1 MLLVSQALKLFR
13 KYGRAART
21 VATGVLN
28 VVAPGSGSLI
38 ELAGNVIDAVGE
50 AADKEKHDD
59 WEREVLEACRA
70 TKPSWPGSARCSS
83 AWRGSSPPFATRPP
97 PLLTRPTTC
106 PTSSAAPSPPIPP
119 CPRSSTRSAA

>member
-59 WEREVLEACRA
+59 WEREVLEHLQGNEAELARLGQMLESCRG
-70 TKPSWPGSARCSS
+70 P
-83 AWRGSSPPFATRPP
+83 SPPFATRPP

-106 PTSSAAPSPPIPP
+106 PTSSAAPLPPIPP